1 MCQKLFVDKR
11 IGVVRSKILLSS
23 DFQQNL
29 SVEKHFRHLFIFF
42 KWVRIHI
49 FTPVNELTK
58 MNYIDIVLGL
68 LLLFSAIGGFRK
80 GLIAELASLAALIL
94 GVWGAIEFSG
104 ITSEFLIE
112 NFNVQ
117 TRHLNI
123 ISFVVTF
130 IVIVILVH
138 IVGNVVNKLVDT
150 VMLGFVNRLAG
161 LVFGIVKSA
170 LILSVILVVFDK
182 IDDDIEILSRD
193 AKAES
198 RLYEPIRSFAPS
210 IFPFLNIW
218 DDRDNSDNQKHDVA

>member
-1 MCQKLFVDKR
+1 
-11 IGVVRSKILLSS
+11 
-23 DFQQNL
+23 
-29 SVEKHFRHLFIFF
+29 
-42 KWVRIHI
+42 
-49 FTPVNELTK
+49 
-58 MNYIDIVLGL
+58 MNYIDIILGL

-94 GVWGAIEFSG
+94 GIWGAIEFSD

-112 NFNVQ
+112 NFNLQ
-117 TRHLNI
+117 TEHLNI

-130 IVIVILVH
+130 VVIVVLVH

-161 LVFGIVKSA
+161 LVFGVLKSA
-170 LILSVILVVFDK
+170 LILSIILVVFDK
-182 IDDDIEILSRD
+182 VDDDIEILSRE

-218 DDRDNSDNQKHDVA
+218 DDRENSEKYDNDKVARL